1 MKADHFDLAPAML
14 AAFSAQALQRPRAE
28 ALRVLRHGAWR
39 RLSWSELA
47 VRAGHAA
54 RGWATLGVGRGD
66 TIVAVGALGES
77 FILTLIAVQ
86 LLGARIKVEADAS
99 LDRAIADACFV
110 LAQDTLEV
118 DRVLMHRSAS
128 LRALVIEN
136 EFGAEPS
143 ADVVTLGWD
152 GLIEAG
158 AAQPTRSLDSD
169 TDVGANTNTLSLV
182 QSGPLQGGPNRT
194 GAAWRTVLAD
204 FPLCWLPGLR
214 WLMGSWPAI
223 GATLVVADA
232 GGEAGAALIDVRP
245 ELWITSAQTLA
256 AFDASARGRV
266 PAAGGLGARAVHA
279 ALAKGSGPL
288 QAAMRWRLRQVLG
301 LGSVQAVL
309 TEPQTVPAA
318 VALLQRLGVAVDS
331 DLPQPAEM
339 TRPRIPVSA
348 HGSVER
354 FKPATERAA
363 P

>member
-1 MKADHFDLAPAML
+1 MKADRIDFAPALL

-28 ALRVLRHGAWR
+28 ALRVIRHGAWQ

-66 TIVAVGALGES
+66 TIVAVGALSES

-86 LLGARIKVEADAS
+86 LLGARIKVEAGAS
-99 LDRAIADACFV
+99 LDRAIADARFV
-110 LAQDTLEV
+110 LAQDTREV

-136 EFGAEPS
+136 EFGTETS
-143 ADVVTLGWD
+143 ADVVPLVWD
-152 GLIEAG
+152 RLIEAG
-158 AAQPTRSLDSD
+158 AAQATRSLDAD
-169 TDVGANTNTLSLV
+169 TDVDANTNTLA
-182 QSGPLQGGPNRT
+182 PEPGGPTRT
-194 GAAWRTVLAD
+194 GTPWRTVLAD

-214 WLMGSWPAI
+214 WLMGSWPAT

-232 GGEAGAALIDVRP
+232 GGDAGAALIDARP
-245 ELWITSAQTLA
+245 ELWIASAQTLA
-256 AFDASARGRV
+256 AFDADARGRV
-266 PAAGGLGARAVHA
+266 PAAGLGARAVRG
-279 ALAKGSGPL
+279 ALAEGSGPL

-301 LGSVQAVL
+301 LRSVQAVL
-309 TEPQTVPAA
+309 TEPQTVPTA
-318 VALLQRLGVAVDS
+318 VALLQRLGVVIDF

-339 TRPRIPVSA
+339 TRPRIPVPA
-348 HGSVER
+348 HGWVEP
-354 FKPATERAA
+354 FKPTTNRGAA

>member
-1 MKADHFDLAPAML
+1 MKADLIDLAPPALL

-28 ALRVLRHGAWR
+28 ALRVIRHGAWR

-86 LLGARIKVEADAS
+86 LLGARIKVEAGAS
-99 LDRAIADACFV
+99 LDRAIADARFV

-136 EFGAEPS
+136 EFGTEPS
-143 ADVVTLGWD
+143 ADVVMLVWD

-158 AAQPTRSLDSD
+158 AAQATRSLDVD
-169 TDVGANTNTLSLV
+169 ANTNTLAPEP
-182 QSGPLQGGPNRT
+182 SGPLQGGPTRT
-194 GAAWRTVLAD
+194 GAPLRTVLAD

-232 GGEAGAALIDVRP
+232 GGDAGAALIDARP
-245 ELWITSAQTLA
+245 ELWIASAQTLA

-301 LGSVQAVL
+301 LRSVQAVL

-318 VALLQRLGVAVDS
+318 VALLQRLGVAIDF

-363 P
+363 R